1 MICVPK
7 SLGATDVLTDSPC
20 ALFPL
25 LLQVHGNS
33 GHLSTLFDWSL
44 FDHSRLRGRYNHP
57 LFSIF
62 QLGPSIFTRTSMAIN
77 YILLVLRG
85 LFGGFPISHVLLG
98 K

>member
-1 MICVPK
+1 MC
-7 SLGATDVLTDSPC
+7 SLIRLV
-20 ALFPL
+20 FPIVA
-25 LLQVHGNS
+25 QVHGNS
-33 GHLSTLFDWSL
+33 SHLSTLLDGSL

-77 YILLVLRG
+77 YILLVLWC
-85 LFGGFPISHVLLG
+85 LFGGFPISHVLFG